1 MKKKRIEEV
10 LVWFKIKVDN
20 EKEGT
25 ELINKILDFINK
37 QPEVI
42 SRRLY
47 DRVAI
52 QE

>member
-10 LVWFKIKVDN
+10 MIWFKIEVEN

-25 ELINKILDFINK
+25 ELINRILNFIND

-52 QE
+52 QK